1 MATDVYATP
10 ARPVPGVFPRTPAN
24 APQPAAPNTQN
35 PQSQL
40 QRTSSSTN
48 LQVTPAQPHQQ
59 TQQEALKPEQRAAR
73 YINEALND
81 EAHFADIDSYLPP
94 GPSSEYEVQTSLTWA
109 PFQRSRTYPI
119 PDQVFEQY
127 NHSNLTTSMGIF
139 AELKHAWVSIDNGL
153 YIWDYT
159 ANNPELFGF
168 EDQPHSITAV
178 ELAVPR
184 AGVFLDTVKNM
195 IILATTSEITLLG
208 LVTELVAGAP
218 QLSVIKTGMSTSVR
232 GMDVS
237 RIAHSK
243 KTGRIFFGGT
253 TDNELYELVYQQQDG
268 WFRGK
273 CSKICHTRTTVQ
285 SLTMALPAL
294 GGRASEHI
302 EQVVVDDS
310 RNLVYTLSSKST
322 IRVFVMK
329 TDGTLTLCITKIP
342 SDLYSKVSHLVTP
355 NESLN
360 PRIKIVAISPI
371 PSQEAAR
378 YSLMATT
385 ATGYRIYCSTTS
397 SGFWG
402 SANSAEPRS
411 MEPQHVRIPPSAA
424 AAFVSASNRVHS
436 GAQQAQNVHAP
447 IPTLT
452 QTRLAQRFPPGYFF
466 CLSAKDQ
473 NAPTDALF
481 VCAPD
486 AGRVI
491 RPTETNQLSKS
502 AESAVWISLGSKAE
516 ALGSCTPY
524 VAPSTVPRGFG
535 NDLAVQFDQP
545 IPEIAVL
552 TNTGVHIIK
561 RRRLVDIFASL
572 VRQGGGTEGFQNDV
586 NYLMR
591 TYGRT
596 ETLATALA
604 VACGQG
610 VEITSDTRSTR
621 ILDPDVLEMARKT
634 FIDHGGKASLN
645 QNLVADRSMPLI
657 DAVRPSPRHS
667 AITLYLSRLL
677 RSTWRS
683 TIATELKTKDAY
695 IVEPV
700 VKMEKLRAIQE
711 DLSALQRF
719 FNANK
724 SFIKGLSGPD
734 DVPQAGSR
742 DDEIAMQGEHRALHS
757 VVKFV
762 SNTIEGISFIQVLFE
777 ERVADIV
784 PLLPEASR
792 PELFKLTYEELFS
805 SKRGFE
811 LAKEL
816 VKAIVNRNIAKGSN
830 VETIAESLRRRC
842 GNFCSAD
849 DVVIFKAQEL
859 LKRAAEQGANAET
872 ARNLLNNSLKLFED
886 VAHSLPRDYLKAAV
900 KQYSELS
907 FFAGAIQLALRVAH
921 ECDKANDAQSW
932 MLEGRTEGDPRKEKF
947 NMRQNCYTLIHDI
960 ILAVDKSV
968 EKAPTFLDGRPTQAA
983 VRRNEAYDVIATAN
997 DELFL
1002 TDLYDWYLSNGWA
1015 DRVLS
1020 TESPFI
1026 IKYLERKSTE
1036 DIVFADLL
1044 WRYYGQTNQFQK
1056 AATVQLQLAQSGF
1069 NLPLD
1074 RRIEYLSRARAN
1086 ASTYTQGGNRK
1097 NKQKLLQEISE
1108 FLDLASIQDEIL
1120 QRLRDETRLDAQVK
1134 EEALTQVNGPLLDI
1148 STLFNKF
1155 ADPAGYYDVCL
1166 MIYNVADHRDPST
1179 IKSTWQQLLDQ
1190 AHNSAVAKAAN
1201 LNDGPQ
1207 QPFEAI
1213 AGLIRSLG
1221 SRLRLSESVF
1231 PVPLLLPMLLAYS
1244 YNLQRDVAP
1253 EHWVVDIFL
1262 GLGVPHEQIFETLEQ
1277 MFCTEDRP
1285 FVGGRAKG
1293 EVVSQSLY
1301 VAGKWWSESLRA
1313 GGTSAFGG
1321 EEASRRVLEFFD
1333 AVVSV
1338 GAGGG
1343 GGGGGG
1349 ERFGGGGG
1357 AAEGMDAQVVDMANG
1372 VAERIRE
1379 FLE

>member
-1 MATDVYATP
+1 
-10 ARPVPGVFPRTPAN
+10 
-24 APQPAAPNTQN
+24 
-35 PQSQL
+35 
-40 QRTSSSTN
+40 
-48 LQVTPAQPHQQ
+48 
-59 TQQEALKPEQRAAR
+59 
-73 YINEALND
+73 
-81 EAHFADIDSYLPP
+81 
-94 GPSSEYEVQTSLTWA
+94 
-109 PFQRSRTYPI
+109 
-119 PDQVFEQY
+119 
-127 NHSNLTTSMGIF
+127 MGIF
-139 AELKHAWVSIDNGL
+139 AELKHAWVSIDNAL
-153 YIWDYT
+153 YLWDYT
-159 ANNPELFGF
+159 SNNPELFGF

-184 AGVFLDTVKNM
+184 PGVFLDTVKNM
-195 IILATTSEITLLG
+195 IVLATTSEISLLG
-208 LVTELVAGAP
+208 LVTEMVGGAP
-218 QLSVIKTGMSTSVR
+218 QLSLIKTGMSTSVR
-232 GMDVS
+232 GLDVS
-237 RIAHSK
+237 VIAHSK
-243 KTGRIFFGGT
+243 KTGRIYFGGT
-253 TDNELYELVYQQQDG
+253 TDNDLYELVYQQQDG
-268 WFRGK
+268 WFSGK
-273 CSKICHTRTTVQ
+273 CSKVCHTRTAVQ
-285 SLTMALPAL
+285 SLTMSIPVL
-294 GGRASEHI
+294 GSRAAEHI
-302 EQVVVDDS
+302 EQIVVDDS
-310 RNLVYTLSSKST
+310 RNLIYTLSSKST
-322 IRVFVMK
+322 IRVFFVNN
-329 TDGTLTLCITKIP
+329 DGGLKLCITKSA

-360 PRIKIVAISPI
+360 SRVKIVAISPI

-378 YSLMATT
+378 YSLVATT

-397 SGFWG
+397 SAFWG
-402 SANSAEPRS
+402 SANSGGPAS
-411 MEPQHVRIPPSAA
+411 MEPQHVRTPPSTP
-424 AAFVSASNRVHS
+424 AAFVSTTNRAHSDVQHAS
-436 GAQQAQNVHAP
+436 NVHAP

-452 QTRLAQRFPPGYFF
+452 QTRLAQRFSPGYFF
-466 CLSAKDQ
+466 CFTAKDQ
-473 NAPTDALF
+473 NAPTDSLY

-491 RPTETNQLSKS
+491 RPAEMGQISKS
-502 AESAVWISLGSKAE
+502 AESAAWIHLGSKAE
-516 ALGSCTPY
+516 AIGASVPY

-545 IPEIAVL
+545 IPEVAIL
-552 TNTGVHIIK
+552 TNTGIHII
-561 RRRLVDIFASL
+561 RRKRLVDIFAGL

-610 VEITSDTRSTR
+610 VEVTSESRSTR
-621 ILDPDVLEMARKT
+621 ILDPDVLEVARKT

-683 TIATELKTKDAY
+683 TIAAELKTKDTY
-695 IVEPV
+695 V
-700 VKMEKLRAIQE
+700 VQPMVKIEKLRAIQE

-724 SFIKGLSGPD
+724 TFIKGLSGPD
-734 DVPQAGSR
+734 DLPQAGSR

-777 ERVADIV
+777 ERVEDIV
-784 PLLPEASR
+784 PLLPEQSR

-805 SKRGFE
+805 SKKGFE

-872 ARNLLNNSLKLFED
+872 SRNLLNESLKLFEE

-907 FFAGAIQLALRVAH
+907 FFAGAIQLVLKVAH
-921 ECDKANDAQSW
+921 EADKANDAQSW
-932 MLEGRTEGDPRKEKF
+932 MLEGRTETDPRREKYEL
-947 NMRQNCYTLIHDI
+947 RQRCYSLIHDI
-960 ILAVDKSV
+960 IVAVDKSV
-968 EKAPTFLDGRPTQAA
+968 EQGPTFLDGRPTMPAI
-983 VRRNEAYDVIATAN
+983 RRNEAYDVIATSN

-1044 WRYYGQTNQFQK
+1044 WRYYGQTNQYQK

-1069 NLPLD
+1069 DLPLD

-1097 NKQKLLQEISE
+1097 NKQKLLQEIAE
-1108 FLDLASIQDEIL
+1108 FLDIASIQDEIL
-1120 QRLRDETRLDAQVK
+1120 QRLRDETRLEADVKNQAISQVD
-1134 EEALTQVNGPLLDI
+1134 GPLLDI

-1166 MIYNVADHRDPST
+1166 MIYNAADHRDPST
-1179 IKSTWQQLLDQ
+1179 IKSTWQQLLEQ
-1190 AHNSAVAKAAN
+1190 THNNTVAK
-1201 LNDGPQ
+1201 GSP

-1213 AGLIRSLG
+1213 AESIRSLG
-1221 SRLRLSESVF
+1221 SRLRLSEAVY
-1231 PVPLLLPMLLAYS
+1231 PVPLLVPMLLSYS
-1244 YNLQRDVAP
+1244 YISQRDVAP
-1253 EHWVVDIFL
+1253 EHWVIDIFL

-1277 MFCTEDRP
+1277 MFCTEDKP
-1285 FVGGRAKG
+1285 FVGKAKG
-1293 EVVSQSLY
+1293 EVVREAIY

-1313 GGTSAFGG
+1313 GGTAAFGG
-1321 EEASRRVLEFFD
+1321 EEASKRVLDFFD
-1333 AVVSV
+1333 AVVAV
-1338 GAGGG
+1338 AP
-1343 GGGGGG
+1343 
-1349 ERFGGGGG
+1349 RFELDR
-1357 AAEGMDAQVVDMANG
+1357 AVVDMAQD
-1372 VAERIRE
+1372 VRKRLMAL
-1379 FLE
+1379 LE